1 MIVAEVDTFEVI
13 GTSPVAELSE
23 WTVIDYYPSSD
34 EDTKDDLTVV
44 VNGFH
49 VLDTQVIY
57 KAWQWFNSCF
67 NIWDKPIRPFFV
79 VIYTIFTG

>member
-23 WTVIDYYPSSD
+23 WTVINYYPSSD
-34 EDTKDDLTVV
+34 EDNKDDVTVV

-57 KAWQWFNSCF
+57 KSL
-67 NIWDKPIRPFFV
+67 
-79 VIYTIFTG
+79 TML